1 MDRSSFEASR
11 RARAKQRE
19 LEGHPAP
26 GDLAAYHA
34 GRLTEERERQ
44 IKGHLA
50 VCQECALLYDSLIEF
65 EQDRPEPS
73 AAGEDPSAAAW
84 LRMRERLREEAAA
97 EASAA
102 EEEPR
107 SAVQPLQRRRVP
119 VWQRPVV
126 AWAVAAGLAVCVVGL
141 GIRSATPPEPPVE
154 RREPGARQI
163 IYLDLDGG
171 DTLRGGEGGEEA
183 PELPDPTVEEVVYE
197 MTLPAPLP
205 DATYRA
211 EIFAARQDSQP
222 IWGTDRKDS
231 DEYLTIGVP
240 RGFLPPGEYY
250 FRVHRI
256 EGNGGRTLVGTYSF
270 NVP

>member
-1 MDRSSFEASR
+1 VDRSSFEASR
-11 RARAKQRE
+11 RERAKQRE
-19 LEGHPAP
+19 VEGHLTP

-34 GRLTEERERQ
+34 GRLTDERKGQ
-44 IKGHLA
+44 IKDHLA
-50 VCQECALLYDSLIEF
+50 VCEECALLYDSLIEF
-65 EQDRPEPS
+65 EQYRPEPDPS
-73 AAGEDPSAAAW
+73 GEDPSAAAW
-84 LRMRERLREEAAA
+84 LRFRERLREE
-97 EASAA
+97 EAA
-102 EEEPR
+102 EEAPVQEETR
-107 SAVQPLQRRRVP
+107 TVVQPLQRRKVP

-126 AWAVAAGLAVCVVGL
+126 AWAVAAGLALCVVGL

-197 MTLPAPLP
+197 MALPAPLA

-211 EIFAARQDSQP
+211 EIFAAQQDSQP

-240 RGFLPPGEYY
+240 RDFLSPGEYH
-250 FRVHRI
+250 FRVHKI
-256 EGNGGRTLVGTYSF
+256 EGNGSRTLVGTYSF